1 MTENSGPS
9 VMDEQWVR
17 IQETTF
23 RNWCNEQLKV
33 SGRSIENLATD
44 MCDGVCLAALVESLQ
59 FRKIGRVYTKPTSKI
74 QKLQNVSLALKAI
87 TDDNV
92 KLVNVGG
99 DDIVNGNMKIIFGLI
114 WSLVQRY
121 QISGKKSK
129 APPKKLMTIWFR
141 SMLPELDITN
151 FTTDWNNGIALH
163 ALIDHLKPGAS
174 PEWRRLN
181 RGDRIENCRRAMVIA
196 KEQLNVPRV
205 ISPEDF
211 ASPAL
216 DELSSMT
223 YLSYFVKHESPGYY
237 HTLNWACKQLRTT
250 NITNLTTDWNDGY
263 YLCAIV
269 NSLGGN
275 IPGWPNLDRKQRE
288 ENCKKGIQ
296 GATELGVEPLLSAKE
311 LMDPSVDHLSIM
323 SYLSKFESVQPRK
336 STAERLQI
344 RFNFDNIKTGSTA
357 EFQLVK
363 ADAGVDTSKVYV
375 QITCETGEV
384 TCNIAWANKTATCTF
399 VPTSTG
405 EHKLVVKYDG
415 AVIKGCPIEFITK
428 GDHTKVK
435 LLTQSCKMRMGESC
449 DVKVDIS
456 GSGIGEVFMESTSP
470 TGELRY
476 LTSVREGDIV
486 SASIQPKEVGIWVIH
501 VYFGDDEVQ
510 GSPISL
516 YVNDPQRAWLSGP
529 EEGFV
534 GEMVAYKVNCK
545 SAGDGE
551 VKVDV
556 SCNHSDIPYE
566 LVRDPEDDSNYVV
579 TFSPEKSGQYEIK
592 AKFNGLEIR
601 GSPGR
606 VTINDPSQIT
616 VTGEGITRGTKGEE
630 TTFTVSAAGIGGN
643 IKVEITANET
653 PIDCKWNQID
663 PDVYQFRYRPA
674 FAGVYFIKVL
684 WNGRDVP
691 GSPFQPKI
699 TDRSKVYL
707 MDDLTDRK
715 DENDHLALECGTE
728 TVLNFNTGEA
738 GPGTFTAEVLSP
750 DGRLPINIRKPDPGK
765 VQVGFTAKVEGDHYI
780 HLYWSSVP
788 LDKSPILAYC
798 PGPVLPVNHAHVHVT
813 GDGCTT
819 ARATVPTEFMV
830 DGKKA
835 GPGIPRVRMT
845 GVKTDV
851 DVEMRAMKYDRYK
864 CKYAAPYPGGY
875 LLYVEWSGFQVP
887 GSPFK
892 VNVTTK
898 GHSDK
903 VTVEGPGLRGGFVGQ
918 ELRVVVDTTEAG
930 NGEVL
935 ADCIGL
941 RHNARCDLID
951 HRNGKYTLR
960 LFPTEACRHKLEI
973 RYDSEH
979 VPGSPFIIPVGEP
992 PDPRKVKVYGPGIE
1006 PGVIQ
1011 RFESKFIVETFG
1023 AGAGQLSVRIRGPRS
1038 AFHVEM
1044 KRDREDERTILCRYD
1059 PEEPGEYVINVKW
1072 SGVHVPGS
1080 PFIVPIFESLEALY
1094 KHVKKTRQVEL
1105 IADYEWKEE
1114 I

>member
-1 MTENSGPS
+1 MGESGGQP

-23 RNWCNEQLKV
+23 KNWCNEQLKV

-99 DDIVNGNMKIIFGLI
+99 DDIVNGNIKIIFGLI

-121 QISGKKSK
+121 QISGRKSK

-141 SMLPELDITN
+141 SLLPELDVTN
-151 FTTDWNNGIALH
+151 FTTDWNDGVALH

-174 PEWRRLN
+174 PDWRKLN
-181 RGDRIENCRRAMVIA
+181 RNDRVENCRRAMVIA

-211 ASPAL
+211 ANSAL

-263 YLCAIV
+263 FLCAIV
-269 NSLGGN
+269 HSLGGS
-275 IPGWPNLDRKQRE
+275 IPGWPNLDRKNKE
-288 ENCKKGIQ
+288 ENCKKGIE
-296 GATELGVEPLLSAKE
+296 GAKELGVEPLLSAKE
-311 LMDPSVDHLSIM
+311 FMDPHLDHLSVM
-323 SYLSKFESVQPRK
+323 SYLSRFESVQPRK
-336 STAERLQI
+336 SNAEKLQI

-363 ADAGVDTSKVYV
+363 ADAGFDTSKVTV
-375 QITCETGEV
+375 QLTCETGEV
-384 TCNIAWANKTATCTF
+384 TCNVAWSNKTATCSF
-399 VPTSTG
+399 IPTSTG
-405 EHKLVVKYDG
+405 EHKLTVAYDG
-415 AVIKGCPIEFITK
+415 TVIKGCPIDFITK

-435 LLTQSCKMRMGESC
+435 LLTQSCKMKMGEVC
-449 DVKVDIS
+449 DVKVDTS
-456 GSGIGEVFMESTSP
+456 GSGRGEVFMESTSP

-476 LTSVREGDIV
+476 LTSLREGNIV

-501 VYFGDDEVQ
+501 VYFGEDEVQ

-516 YVNDPQRAWLSGP
+516 RVNDPQKAWLSGP
-529 EEGFV
+529 DEGNV
-534 GEMVAYKVNCK
+534 GEMVAYK
-545 SAGDGE
+545 
-551 VKVDV
+551 
-556 SCNHSDIPYE
+556 
-566 LVRDPEDDSNYVV
+566 
-579 TFSPEKSGQYEIK
+579 
-592 AKFNGLEIR
+592 

-606 VTINDPSQIT
+606 VTIQDPSQIS
-616 VTGEGITRGTKGEE
+616 VTGEGVARGTKGEE
-630 TTFTVSAAGIGGN
+630 TSFTVNASGVGGN
-643 IKVEITANET
+643 IKVEISAKGT
-653 PIDCKWNQID
+653 PIDCKWNQVN
-663 PDVYQFRYRPA
+663 PDVYEFKYRPPN
-674 FAGVYFIKVL
+674 AGVYDIKVL

-691 GSPFQPKI
+691 GSPFHPQI

-707 MDDLTDRK
+707 MDDLTDQK
-715 DENDHLALECGTE
+715 DENDHLALKCDSE
-728 TVLNFNTGEA
+728 TILNFNTGEA
-738 GPGTFTAEVLSP
+738 GPGSFTAEVLSP
-750 DGRLPINIRKPDPGK
+750 DGRLPVNIRKPDPGK

-788 LDKSPILAYC
+788 LEKSPILAYC
-798 PGPVLPVNHAHVHVT
+798 PGPVLPVNHAHVLVT
-813 GDGCTT
+813 GDGCRT

-845 GVKTDV
+845 GVKTNV

-875 LLYVEWSGFQVP
+875 LLHVEWSGFQVP

-892 VNVTTK
+892 VNITTK

-903 VTVEGPGLRGGFVGQ
+903 VKVDGPGLRGGYVGQ
-918 ELRVVVDTTEAG
+918 ELRAVVDTTEAG

-935 ADCIGL
+935 ADCRGL

-960 LFPTEACRHKLEI
+960 MFPTEACRHKLEI
-973 RYDSEH
+973 RYDGED
-979 VPGSPFIIPVGEP
+979 VPGSPFTVPIGEP
-992 PDPRKVKVYGPGIE
+992 PDPRKVKVFGPGIE

-1038 AFHVEM
+1038 AFHVDM
-1044 KRDREDERTILCRYD
+1044 KRDREEERTIVCRYD
-1059 PEEPGEYVINVKW
+1059 PEEPGEYIIMVKW

-1080 PFIVPIFESLEALY
+1080 PFSVPVFESLEALY
-1094 KHVKKTRQVEL
+1094 KHVKQTKQVEL
-1105 IADYEWKEE
+1105 IADYQWKEE